1 MKSEILD
8 VQGLFKDAPICFH
21 EFKTKTMF
29 KFSEFMYLLTRAFE
43 TKGMDALG
51 DFTKPKGGIPVWGD
65 GEREKWL
72 GEGVPCEILRPG
84 EVSWKKGKLRIKIS
98 LEFEPNEETNTESD
112 LDALRQMK
120 DLTL

>member
-1 MKSEILD
+1 
-8 VQGLFKDAPICFH
+8 
-21 EFKTKTMF
+21 
-29 KFSEFMYLLTRAFE
+29 MYLLTRAFE
-43 TKGMDALG
+43 TKGLDTFG
-51 DFTKPKGGIPVWGD
+51 DFTKPKGGIPVWGE

-98 LEFEPNEETNTESD
+98 LEFEYDEEINTEFD

-120 DLTL
+120 DSNL